1 MDSTRRFDGAERQKA
16 MNRNN
21 RENLQVVFG
30 SGPLGLS
37 VVDELVRRGQA
48 VRVVNRSGK
57 ADVPAGVEVT
67 AADIYDR
74 LAARNA
80 ARGAAVVYQCAQ
92 PPYHKWVELFP
103 ALQGN
108 ILDAA
113 ADAGARLVVGGN
125 LYVYGAVEGA
135 IHEGLPY
142 RAHTRKGKIRAQ
154 VDEAVLA
161 AHRSGKVQAVI
172 GRGSDFFGP
181 RVTGSTAGERMFLP
195 ALRGKAA
202 SVVGNPDLPHTHTY
216 IEDFGRALVVLG
228 ERDEAPGQ
236 DWIVPSA
243 ETVSTREL
251 VKLIFEAAGNPLKI
265 SAMGKWMMAL
275 GGLFIPEARESVEM
289 MYEFERPF
297 IADSSKF
304 TRTFG
309 LQATPL
315 PEAVQKTVAWYRQH
329 SR

>member
-1 MDSTRRFDGAERQKA
+1 M
-16 MNRNN
+16 NN

-57 ADVPAGVEVT
+57 ADVPAGVEVV
-67 AADIYDR
+67 AADVYDR

-80 ARGAAVVYQCAQ
+80 AKGAAVVYQCAQ

-113 ADAGARLVVGGN
+113 AEAGARLVVGGN

-142 RAHTRKGKIRAQ
+142 NAHTRKGKIRAQ

-172 GRGSDFFGP
+172 GRGADFFGP
-181 RVTGSTAGERMFLP
+181 RVMGSTAGERMFLP

-236 DWIVPSA
+236 DWIVPNA
-243 ETVSTREL
+243 ETVSTREM
-251 VKLIFEAAGNPLKI
+251 VKLIFEAAGKPLKI
-265 SAMGKWMMAL
+265 SAMGKWMMAF

-304 TRTFG
+304 TQTFG
-309 LQATPL
+309 LRATPL

-329 SR
+329 GR